1 MEKWSDKFELNGM
14 HLREKKELKSFT
26 RISARPLTFSLR
38 LSDLSIIPH
47 NRFRRKKRDYYP
59 PPWNLRRT
67 CPSPSTIHDSRAS
80 RKRNKIGLST
90 VSRSNRTFEQETR
103 SDSRRRTPTTLLLWN
118 FLDRYCIIIG
128 ESVARSSS
136 SPSRAG
142 RAWKLSY
149 PTTFGKKH
157 RQKHGRYRVK
167 SAIVGNEGIRFLLL
181 R

>member
-1 MEKWSDKFELNGM
+1 MTIIP
-14 HLREKKELKSFT
+14 LRE
-26 RISARPLTFSLR
+26 IYDVPA
-38 LSDLSIIPH
+38 
-47 NRFRRKKRDYYP
+47 P
-59 PPWNLRRT
+59 PPPRYTTAAHPANVIK
-67 CPSPSTIHDSRAS
+67 SAS
-80 RKRNKIGLST
+80 RPSVVRIA
-90 VSRSNRTFEQETR
+90 RSSKKLAPIPGGEPAPNN
-103 SDSRRRTPTTLLLWN
+103 PLLLWN